1 MLPGD
6 KRSLLWSVGLHATAA
21 LALAVAGCVSWF
33 RFHDDEP
40 DILAE
45 FVVEPPGDPEA
56 DDPPPPPEPE
66 PEAEPEPEPEPDD
79 VPVPDPPKPE
89 PPKPEPP
96 KPEPPKKKPIE
107 VSKKIVTFDKPA
119 QPRPVAPP
127 PVVRTQKIGTKGS
140 SLSEEEFK
148 KMLDLGATVSDHT
161 SIPADE
167 TSRCVANVR
176 NQLFR
181 AWKRPDASAIT
192 GTPPTIAITLSDAG
206 TVQNVELRKSSGSAA
221 LDDSAVRAARAVGTF
236 QNLTPRFIRAN
247 KPLVIQ
253 FQLTG
258 T

>member
-1 MLPGD
+1 MQPAD

-33 RFHDDEP
+33 RSRDEEP

-45 FVVEPPGDPEA
+45 FVVEPPGDPEVP
-56 DDPPPPPEPE
+56 DPPPPPEPE

-79 VPVPDPPKPE
+79 VPVPE

-119 QPRPVAPP
+119 QPRPVVPP

-206 TVQNVELRKSSGSAA
+206 AVQNVELRKSSGSAA

-236 QNLTPRFIRAN
+236 HGLTPRFIRAN

-258 T
+258 S